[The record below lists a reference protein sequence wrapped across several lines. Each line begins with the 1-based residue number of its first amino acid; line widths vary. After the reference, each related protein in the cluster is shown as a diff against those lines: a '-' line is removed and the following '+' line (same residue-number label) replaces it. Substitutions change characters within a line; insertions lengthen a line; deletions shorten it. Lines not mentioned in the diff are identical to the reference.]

1 MIFKPGDIVSID
13 GSGSYVVQDN
23 SRNSNSFSLVVE
35 GNSYTLDGRRTIDGS
50 VRLALIL
57 PPSVSVYHLGKVQ
70 TLDDGTQIYHPNDGQ
85 PFQLIPTTTKALL
98 C

>member
-1 MIFKPGDIVSID
+1 MTFKPGDIVSID
-13 GSGSYVVQDN
+13 GSGSYIVQDN
-23 SRNSNSFSLVVE
+23 SRNSSNYPLAVNGDSH
-35 GNSYTLDGRRTIDGS
+35 TLDGRLTKAGD

-98 C
+98 